1 VNYIYIPDKLI
12 KFWGLT
18 KFDPALNVVHS
29 ELDNFHTISGACRVG
44 RGCVTDV
51 TDGLNFTPQT
61 VSFSQF
67 QNRAISKWPGFETGA
82 TERALSQHTQFPF
95 SNFGHKLSVT
105 PHTPVFS
112 HLKNSCDH

>member
-1 VNYIYIPDKLI
+1 MQIL
-12 KFWGLT
+12 G
-18 KFDPALNVVHS
+18 FDPALNVVHS
-29 ELDNFHTISGACRVG
+29 ELDNFHTISGACRIG

-82 TERALSQHTQFPF
+82 TERALGRT
-95 SNFGHKLSVT
+95 
-105 PHTPVFS
+105 
-112 HLKNSCDH
+112 DHVDCTTTYLPLP

>member
-1 VNYIYIPDKLI
+1 
-12 KFWGLT
+12 
-18 KFDPALNVVHS
+18 VHS

-67 QNRAISKWPGFETGA
+67 QNRAISKSPGFETGA
-82 TERALSQHTQFPF
+82 TERAPSIGQYQYSKRKRGQKTTEE
-95 SNFGHKLSVT
+95 VI
-105 PHTPVFS
+105 
-112 HLKNSCDH
+112 